1 MVECDF
7 ASNGAADFNY
17 FQFAADRDTVF
28 DFSESRRFRIAKRVR
43 VRENCH
49 GKTLR
54 IRGGRPR
61 MIRVGHDYS
70 NDRRSVGNL
79 AELRFEKW
87 NWIDKVEACRG
98 RQSGGKELGF
108 YRRIERLPNPNLGLE
123 LMDFGGEHDGR
134 VPEIRVVARRGIIG
148 A

>member
-1 MVECDF
+1 FRSER
-7 ASNGAADFNY
+7 ASG
-17 FQFAADRDTVF
+17 F
-28 DFSESRRFRIAKRVR
+28 DFSESRRLRIAKRVR

-61 MIRVGHDYS
+61 MIRVRHDYS
-70 NDRRSVGNL
+70 NDRRGVGNV

-98 RQSGGKELGF
+98 GQSGGKELGF
-108 YRRIERLPNPNLGLE
+108 CRRIERLPNPNLGLE
-123 LMDFGGEHDGR
+123 LMDFGGEHNGR
-134 VPEIRVVARRGIIG
+134 VPEIRVVERRSIIG